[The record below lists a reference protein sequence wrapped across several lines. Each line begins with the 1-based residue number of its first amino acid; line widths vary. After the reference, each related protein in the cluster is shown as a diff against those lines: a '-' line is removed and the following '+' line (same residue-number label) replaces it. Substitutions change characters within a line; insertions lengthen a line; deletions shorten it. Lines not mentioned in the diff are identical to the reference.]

1 MGERRE
7 CSEGELAVGIGLSWV
22 NGWNGRE
29 AWVDLEDKAAWTD
42 IMRKG
47 IAGSLCDRGARA
59 GRVR

>member
-7 CSEGELAVGIGLSWV
+7 CSEGELAVGIGLSCGKWLER
-22 NGWNGRE
+22 RE
-29 AWVDLEDKAAWTD
+29 AWVDVEDKAAWTD
-42 IMRKG
+42 IMGKG

>member
-7 CSEGELAVGIGLSWV
+7 CSEGELAVGIGLSW
-22 NGWNGRE
+22 GKWLERRE
-29 AWVDLEDKAAWTD
+29 AWVDVEDKAAWTD
-42 IMRKG
+42 IMGKG